1 MLICCRNGAAELM
14 DEGQIMVDILLIE
27 DNEELGKLLG
37 DFLAKDGF
45 SVFCASSG
53 EEGLAYLEESPVKL
67 LILDIM
73 LPGIDGFGVCSSV
86 RQRGNVPILIV
97 SARSGKDDKIK
108 GLTFGADDYI
118 EKPFD
123 IDVLIAK
130 IHAILR
136 RNYDMTRKG
145 ELLSDGDLSV
155 DKEANMAFLKQEP
168 LTMTN
173 KEFILLTIFLQ
184 NKGKV
189 LRKEW
194 LFDTVWGT
202 DSFSEPSTLT
212 VHINKL
218 REKIEK
224 DPKNPKRIT
233 TVWGIGYKYET
244 AR

>member
-1 MLICCRNGAAELM
+1 
-14 DEGQIMVDILLIE
+14 MVDILIIE
-27 DNEELGKLLG
+27 DNEELGNLLS
-37 DFLAKDGF
+37 DFLAKEGF
-45 SVFCASSG
+45 SVFRACSG
-53 EEGLAYLEESPVKL
+53 EEGLDYLQNNPAKL
-67 LILDIM
+67 LILDVM
-73 LPGIDGFGVCSSV
+73 LPGIDGFGVCSAI

-97 SARSGKDDKIK
+97 SAKSGKDDKIK
-108 GLTFGADDYI
+108 GLTYGADDYI

-136 RNYDMTRKG
+136 RNYEMTHKG

-155 DKEANMAFLKQEP
+155 DAEANMVFLKQKP

-173 KEFILLTIFLQ
+173 KEFDLLTLFLQ

-189 LRKEW
+189 LNKEW
-194 LFDTVWGT
+194 LFDTVWGME
-202 DSFSEPSTLT
+202 SCSEPSTLT

-233 TVWGIGYKYET
+233 TVWGIGYKYEA

>member
-1 MLICCRNGAAELM
+1 MKKQANQPDRVPY
-14 DEGQIMVDILLIE
+14 MVDILIIE
-27 DNEELGKLLG
+27 DNEELGNLLS
-37 DFLAKDGF
+37 DFLRKEGF
-45 SVFCASSG
+45 SVFHACSG
-53 EEGLAYLEESPVKL
+53 EEGIEYLQSNPAKL
-67 LILDIM
+67 LILDVM
-73 LPGIDGFGVCSSV
+73 LPGIDGFGVCNAV
-86 RQRGNVPILIV
+86 RQRGNIPILIV
-97 SARSGKDDKIK
+97 SAKSGKDDKIK
-108 GLTFGADDYI
+108 GLTYGADDYI

-136 RNYDMTRKG
+136 RNYEMTHKG

-155 DKEANMAFLKQEP
+155 DAEANMVFLKQKP

-173 KEFILLTIFLQ
+173 KEFDLLTLFLQ

-189 LRKEW
+189 LNKEW
-194 LFDTVWGT
+194 LFDTVWGME
-202 DSFSEPSTLT
+202 SCSEPSTLT

-233 TVWGIGYKYET
+233 TVWGIGYKYEA

>member
-1 MLICCRNGAAELM
+1 
-14 DEGQIMVDILLIE
+14 MVDILLIE
-27 DNEELGKLLG
+27 DNEELGSLLG
-37 DFLAKDGF
+37 DFLAQDGF
-45 SVFCASSG
+45 SVFRASSG
-53 EEGLAYLEESPVKL
+53 EEGLAYLEKSAVKL
-67 LILDIM
+67 LILDLM
-73 LPGIDGFGVCSSV
+73 LPGIDGFGVCSLV
-86 RQRGNVPILIV
+86 RQKKNVPILIV
-97 SARSGKDDKIK
+97 SAKSGKEDKIQ

-136 RNYDMTRKG
+136 RNYEMTQKG

-155 DKEANMAFLKQEP
+155 DSDAGMAFLKQQP
-168 LTMTN
+168 LPMTN
-173 KEFILLTIFLQ
+173 KEFVLLTLFLQ

-189 LRKEW
+189 LNKEW
-194 LFDTVWGT
+194 LFDTVWGI

-233 TVWGIGYKYET
+233 TVWGIGYKYEA

>member
-1 MLICCRNGAAELM
+1 MPDKGRK
-14 DEGQIMVDILLIE
+14 MVDILIIE
-27 DNEELGKLLG
+27 DNEELGNLLF
-37 DFLAKDGF
+37 DFLVKDGF
-45 SVFCASSG
+45 SVFRASSG
-53 EEGLAYLEESPVKL
+53 EEGLAYLENNPVKL
-67 LILDIM
+67 LVLDVM

-97 SARSGKDDKIK
+97 SAKSGKDDKIK

-136 RNYDMTRKG
+136 RNYEMTRKG

-155 DKEANMAFLKQEP
+155 DADAGMAFLKQTP

-173 KEFILLTIFLQ
+173 KEFVLLTLFLQ

-189 LRKEW
+189 LNKEW
-194 LFDTVWGT
+194 LFDTVWGA

-212 VHINKL
+212 VHINKI

-233 TVWGIGYKYET
+233 TVWGIGYKYEA

>member
-1 MLICCRNGAAELM
+1 MI
-14 DEGQIMVDILLIE
+14 DILIIE
-27 DNEELGKLLG
+27 DNDELGILLG
-37 DFLAKDGF
+37 DFLKREGF
-45 SVFCASSG
+45 SVFRARSG
-53 EEGLAYLEESPVKL
+53 EEGLEYLDRHPAKL

-73 LPGIDGFGVCSSV
+73 LPGIDGFGVCSAV

-97 SARSGKDDKIK
+97 SAKSGKDDKIQ

-136 RNYDMTRKG
+136 RNYEMTRKG
-145 ELLSDGDLSV
+145 ELLSDGDLAI
-155 DKEANMAFLKQEP
+155 DTEAGVVFLMQKP
-168 LTMTN
+168 LPMTN
-173 KEFILLTIFLQ
+173 KELVLLTIFLQ

-189 LRKEW
+189 LNKEW
-194 LFDTVWGT
+194 LFDTVWGA

-233 TVWGIGYKYET
+233 TVWGIGYKYEA

>member
-1 MLICCRNGAAELM
+1 MQDKGRK
-14 DEGQIMVDILLIE
+14 MVDILIIE
-27 DNEELGKLLG
+27 DNEELGNLLS
-37 DFLAKDGF
+37 DFLAKEGF
-45 SVFCASSG
+45 AVFRACSG
-53 EEGLAYLEESPVKL
+53 EAGLDYLQNNPAKL
-67 LILDIM
+67 LILDVM
-73 LPGIDGFGVCSSV
+73 LPGIDGFGVCSAI

-97 SARSGKDDKIK
+97 SAKSGKDDKIK
-108 GLTFGADDYI
+108 GLTYGADDYI

-136 RNYDMTRKG
+136 RNYEMTRKG
-145 ELLSDGDLSV
+145 ELLSDGELSL
-155 DKEANMAFLKQEP
+155 DTEANTVFLKQKP
-168 LTMTN
+168 LTMTH
-173 KEFILLTIFLQ
+173 KEFLLLTLFLQ

-189 LRKEW
+189 LSKEW
-194 LFDTVWGT
+194 LFDTVWGM

-218 REKIEK
+218 RDKIEK

-233 TVWGIGYKYET
+233 TVWGIGYKYEA

>member
-1 MLICCRNGAAELM
+1 LAVKVAQRNLP
-14 DEGQIMVDILLIE
+14 DKGQIMVDILIIE
-27 DNEELGKLLG
+27 DNEELGNLLS
-37 DFLAKDGF
+37 DFLAKAGF
-45 SVFCASSG
+45 AVFRACSG
-53 EEGLAYLEESPVKL
+53 EEGIAYLQNNPVKL

-97 SARSGKDDKIK
+97 SAKSGKDDKIK
-108 GLTFGADDYI
+108 GLSFGADDYI

-136 RNYDMTRKG
+136 RNYEMTRKG

-155 DKEANMAFLKQEP
+155 DSEAGTAFLKQKP
-168 LTMTN
+168 VSMTN
-173 KEFILLTIFLQ
+173 KEFVLLTLFLQ

-189 LRKEW
+189 LNKEW
-194 LFDTVWGT
+194 LFDTVWGAN
-202 DSFSEPSTLT
+202 SFSEPSTLT

-233 TVWGIGYKYET
+233 TVWGVGYKYEA

>member
-1 MLICCRNGAAELM
+1 MQDKGRK
-14 DEGQIMVDILLIE
+14 MVDILIIE
-27 DNEELGKLLG
+27 DNKELGKLLY
-37 DFLAKDGF
+37 DFLVKDGF
-45 SVFCASSG
+45 SVFCACSG
-53 EEGLAYLEESPVKL
+53 EEGLAYLENYPVKL
-67 LILDIM
+67 LILDVM
-73 LPGIDGFGVCSSV
+73 LPGIDGFGVCSRV

-97 SARSGKDDKIK
+97 SAKSGKDDKIK

-136 RNYDMTRKG
+136 RNYEMTHKG

-155 DKEANMAFLKQEP
+155 DAEAGTAFLKQNP
-168 LTMTN
+168 LSMTN
-173 KEFILLTIFLQ
+173 KEFVLLTLFLQ

-189 LRKEW
+189 LNKEW
-194 LFDTVWGT
+194 LFDTVWGM
-202 DSFSEPSTLT
+202 DSCSEPSTLT

-233 TVWGIGYKYET
+233 TVWGIGYKYEA